1 MKGFTMMK
9 SLLWIG
15 AGALAAYLAWWILPG
30 YLAKKEDPRS
40 AAYLGKIAAEINR
53 SVPVMIDKETE
64 LMPAEGHQ
72 GMLIYNYRLV
82 GYSVSQVNPKKF
94 AAGTK
99 QKVTQGASNQ
109 PDTTHNFL
117 KKADNPPSPYYDTD
131 KRQIP
136 PTHL

>member
-9 SLLWIG
+9 SILWIG

-72 GMLIYNYRLV
+72 GTPIYNYRLV
-82 GYSVSQVNPKKF
+82 GYSVSQLIRKNLLLGPSKRSPRER
-94 AAGTK
+94 ATSPRHAT
-99 QKVTQGASNQ
+99 
-109 PDTTHNFL
+109 L
-117 KKADNPPSPYYDTD
+117 RKKA
-131 KRQIP
+131 
-136 PTHL
+136 